1 MVPTKKWGTEKVSI
15 NMAEAMGFIIG
26 EYTIPANLPVI
37 YITDSNNA
45 RSLQKR
51 IKIKTGLRIEN
62 WRDKSCK
69 G

>member
-1 MVPTKKWGTEKVSI
+1 
-15 NMAEAMGFIIG
+15 MAEAIGFFIG

-51 IKIKTGLRIEN
+51 IKIKMGLCIEK
-62 WRDKSCK
+62 WRDKSYK